1 MPFSLPDRNGVG
13 AFNPYVLKERCY
25 EPFIK
30 ILRANMNAAG
40 ALRIDHVM
48 GLMRLYIIPDNGDA
62 GTYVMYN
69 FKDMLNIVAIESCR
83 NKCQIVGESIG
94 NVPEGF
100 LETLAEKN
108 IYALSVLW
116 AERKDAGWGDFNAPG
131 EYPEKAFMSVGT
143 HDMAPLRMWWFGYD
157 IELMHSLGL
166 MDEAAKNDAYHKREI
181 DRWKLLSALDA
192 NGCWPEDNLR
202 KDNYIYGQGY
212 PEGIEEAVHRFAA
225 KTASKVFL
233 AQLEDILHVEK
244 MQNLPG
250 TDKEHPNWRRK
261 LPVTLEKL
269 EGDIAY
275 IRNIQAIRRE
285 R

>member
-1 MPFSLPDRNGVG
+1 MYTTPERRTVSPARSGASASLVRGG
-13 AFNPYVLKERCY
+13 
-25 EPFIK
+25 
-30 ILRANMNAAG
+30 
-40 ALRIDHVM
+40 
-48 GLMRLYIIPDNGDA
+48 
-62 GTYVMYN
+62 
-69 FKDMLNIVAIESCR
+69 
-83 NKCQIVGESIG
+83 
-94 NVPEGF
+94 
-100 LETLAEKN
+100 
-108 IYALSVLW
+108 
-116 AERKDAGWGDFNAPG
+116 
-131 EYPEKAFMSVGT
+131 
-143 HDMAPLRMWWFGYD
+143 
-157 IELMHSLGL
+157 
-166 MDEAAKNDAYHKREI
+166 
-181 DRWKLLSALDA
+181 
-192 NGCWPEDNLR
+192 EDNLR

>member
-1 MPFSLPDRNGVG
+1 
-13 AFNPYVLKERCY
+13 
-25 EPFIK
+25 
-30 ILRANMNAAG
+30 
-40 ALRIDHVM
+40 
-48 GLMRLYIIPDNGDA
+48 
-62 GTYVMYN
+62 
-69 FKDMLNIVAIESCR
+69 
-83 NKCQIVGESIG
+83 
-94 NVPEGF
+94 
-100 LETLAEKN
+100 
-108 IYALSVLW
+108 
-116 AERKDAGWGDFNAPG
+116 
-131 EYPEKAFMSVGT
+131 
-143 HDMAPLRMWWFGYD
+143 MAPLRMWWFGYD

-244 MQNLPG
+244 LQNLPG

-261 LPVTLEKL
+261 LPVALEKL

>member
-1 MPFSLPDRNGVG
+1 
-13 AFNPYVLKERCY
+13 
-25 EPFIK
+25 
-30 ILRANMNAAG
+30 MNAAG
-40 ALRIDHVM
+40 ALRIDHFK
-48 GLMRLYIIPDNGDA
+48 GLKRLYIIPDNGDA

-212 PEGIEEAVHRFAA
+212 PEGIEEAVHRFAT